1 MATTRIKKEE
11 IVEFLTNSVA
21 TQKSVVLLTTKD
33 SKKSLDSETNTD
45 FRKQARNLGIIVKV
59 VKNTI
64 TKKVFPTVAKL
75 DGQTYIAYAE
85 NFENTDEITVPKIII
100 KLGIGDFKDNFTV
113 VGAMVNGEFYNS
125 SDAIKLSLVPS
136 KQESMAMVAGTLKA
150 LMAKVPT
157 LVKEVSSKLA
167 RSVNEVSKQ
176 KS

>member
-11 IVEFLTNSVA
+11 IVEFLQTSVA
-21 TQKSVVLLTTKD
+21 TQKSVVLLTTKGTD
-33 SKKSLDSETNTD
+33 KSLNSEQDTT
-45 FRKQARNLGIIVKV
+45 FRKQARNLGIVVRV

-64 TKKVFPTVAKL
+64 TKKVFPTVEKL
-75 DGQTYIAYAE
+75 EGQTYIAFAQD
-85 NFENTDEITVPKIII
+85 FENTDEITVPKIII
-100 KLGIGDFKDNFTV
+100 KLSTDDFKDNFAV
-113 VGAMVNGEFYNS
+113 VGAVVNGEFYNS
-125 SDAIKLSLVPS
+125 TDAIKLSLVPT

-167 RSVNEVSKQ
+167 RSVNEVKNQ